1 MDTLDFKLSGYEKS
15 IIGIENYDQYW
26 CNVRLEFKNAYFN
39 YLNASD
45 ILQKTEVKQI
55 YDMLTKCLSNQ
66 LEDDKILYFTE
77 PDIEFKIF
85 KEKKDG
91 EHRVELRLVM
101 MYDDV
106 GYTEDH
112 FSIMLY
118 NKEINLLR
126 DYLYEL
132 VKGYHF

>member
-1 MDTLDFKLSGYEKS
+1 MEKLDLKLDGYEKS
-15 IIGIENYDQYW
+15 NITIENYDQYW

-132 VKGYHF
+132 VKRYHD

>member
-1 MDTLDFKLSGYEKS
+1 MEKLDLKLDGYEKS
-15 IIGIENYDQYW
+15 NITIENYDQYW

-39 YLNASD
+39 YLNVSD

-85 KEKKDG
+85 KETKDG

-132 VKGYHF
+132 VKRYHD

>member
-1 MDTLDFKLSGYEKS
+1 MDTLDFRLSGYEKS

-26 CNVRLEFKNAYFN
+26 CNDRLEFKNKNFS
-39 YLNASD
+39 YLEESD
-45 ILQKTEVKQI
+45 ILQKTEVKRL
-55 YDMLTKCLSNQ
+55 YEMLTKSLSNQ
-66 LEDDKILYFTE
+66 LQEDTVLYFDE
-77 PDIEFKIF
+77 PDIEFVLYKNKEDNLHCVEFRIF
-85 KEKKDG
+85 PCIDEG
-91 EHRVELRLVM
+91 
-101 MYDDV
+101 

-112 FSIMLY
+112 YSIMLY

>member
-1 MDTLDFKLSGYEKS
+1 MEKLDLKLDGYEKS
-15 IIGIENYDQYW
+15 NITIENYDQYW

-39 YLNASD
+39 YLNVSD

-132 VKGYHF
+132 VKRYHD

>member
-26 CNVRLEFKNAYFN
+26 CNGRLEFKNKNFS
-39 YLNASD
+39 YLEESD
-45 ILQKTEVKQI
+45 ILQKTEVKRL
-55 YDMLTKCLSNQ
+55 YEMLTKCLSDQ
-66 LEDDKILYFTE
+66 LQEDTVLYFDE
-77 PDIEFKIF
+77 PDIEFVLYKNKEDNLHCVEFRIF
-85 KEKKDG
+85 PCIDEG
-91 EHRVELRLVM
+91 
-101 MYDDV
+101 

-112 FSIMLY
+112 YSIMLY

-132 VKGYHF
+132 VKGYYD

>member
-26 CNVRLEFKNAYFN
+26 CNVRLEFKNKNFN
-39 YLNASD
+39 YLEESD
-45 ILQKTEVKQI
+45 ILQKTEVKKI
-55 YDMLTKCLSNQ
+55 YEMLTKCLSNQ
-66 LEDDKILYFTE
+66 LSEDTILYFDE
-77 PDIEFKIF
+77 PDIEFVLYKNKID
-85 KEKKDG
+85 EQ
-91 EHRVELRLVM
+91 HRVELKIFIFNEVL
-101 MYDDV
+101 

-112 FSIMLY
+112 YSIMLY

-132 VKGYHF
+132 VKGFYD